1 MYSINSFFV
10 INKQI
15 HSINKKRMEI
25 KLNHKDD
32 HWIQI
37 KYKQRNLNKMWNS
50 GNSKLFN
57 FLNCYYDLQDE
68 CNNYVEKYN
77 IKNFEEL

>member
-25 KLNHKDD
+25 KDKSHKDE

-50 GNSKLFN
+50 GNSKLCH
-57 FLNCYYDLQDE
+57 FLTSYYDLQNE
-68 CNNYVEKYN
+68 CKIYIETHN
-77 IKNFEEL
+77 INDF